1 MAGSKLLQTSLHLY
15 AYLLRKVRLLPAE
28 VQPYYRNYIRQNF
41 RQHADEDDPENTRI
55 MTSTAIS
62 DMDWLLAKTE
72 KLQHFLMYPGSV
84 NMLNSLPATE
94 KQVIVM

>member
-41 RQHADEDDPENTRI
+41 RQHADEDDPENIRI

-62 DMDWLLAKTE
+62 DMDWLLAKVTTF
-72 KLQHFLMYPGSV
+72 FLHG
-84 NMLNSLPATE
+84 
-94 KQVIVM
+94 

>member
-41 RQHADEDDPENTRI
+41 RQHADEDDPENIRI

-62 DMDWLLAKTE
+62 DMDWLLAK
-72 KLQHFLMYPGSV
+72 PAV
-84 NMLNSLPATE
+84 NAKVRTGGVAAPQKPSINRYSG
-94 KQVIVM
+94 